1 MGKTQERKFDM
12 SYNGNNNRRNFNNN
26 RNNNNRNF
34 NNRNNNRNI
43 NQQNAKK
50 QEIIEKQKKNL
61 DMIEAVAEYLNNIIA
76 APKTD
81 ENNSAQKITMK
92 EILNYLVN
100 DKGFAQD
107 DTKAVSQ
114 FNYIMMDLANAQKSG
129 FINGNR
135 INIRILYIQ
144 ERLKTSFKKELH
156 PVIDNIMENYSNL
169 FLWNEDDKSENS
181 PIEVVPTD
189 EGTPL
194 TPTAEETI
202 QSNEEVTVEEK
213 GNNESITTN
222 NINIEIPSTTTDV
235 KSIDTVTTEETVSE

>member
-1 MGKTQERKFDM
+1 M
-12 SYNGNNNRRNFNNN
+12 SYNGNNRRNFNNN
-26 RNNNNRNF
+26 RNNNRNF
-34 NNRNNNRNI
+34 NNRNNNRNN

-50 QEIIEKQKKNL
+50 QEIIAKQKKNL
-61 DMIEAVAEYLNNIIA
+61 DMIEAIAEYLNNIVA
-76 APKTD
+76 TSEVAVDNTAP
-81 ENNSAQKITMK
+81 AQKITMK
-92 EILNYLVN
+92 EILDYLVN
-100 DKGFAQD
+100 NKGFAQD

-156 PVIDNIMENYSNL
+156 PTIDKIMEDYSNL
-169 FLWNEDDKSENS
+169 FLWNEDNKSEDS

-202 QSNEEVTVEEK
+202 STEEVIEEKVSEEPTTEVVEEVK
-213 GNNESITTN
+213 
-222 NINIEIPSTTTDV
+222 EIV
-235 KSIDTVTTEETVSE
+235 EA

>member
-1 MGKTQERKFDM
+1 M
-12 SYNGNNNRRNFNNN
+12 SYNGNNRRNFNNN
-26 RNNNNRNF
+26 RNNNRNF
-34 NNRNNNRNI
+34 NNRNNNRNN

-50 QEIIEKQKKNL
+50 QEIIAKQKKNL
-61 DMIEAVAEYLNNIIA
+61 DMIEAIAEYLNNIVA
-76 APKTD
+76 TSEVAVDNTAP
-81 ENNSAQKITMK
+81 AQKITMK
-92 EILNYLVN
+92 EILDYLVN
-100 DKGFAQD
+100 NKGFAQD

-156 PVIDNIMENYSNL
+156 PTIDKIMEDYSNL
-169 FLWNEDDKSENS
+169 FLWNEDNKSEDS

-202 QSNEEVTVEEK
+202 STEEVVEEK
-213 GNNESITTN
+213 VSE
-222 NINIEIPSTTTDV
+222 EP
-235 KSIDTVTTEETVSE
+235 TTEVVEEVKEIVEA

>member
-1 MGKTQERKFDM
+1 M
-12 SYNGNNNRRNFNNN
+12 SYNGNNRRNFNNN

-34 NNRNNNRNI
+34 NNRNNNRNN

-50 QEIIEKQKKNL
+50 QEIIAKQKKNL
-61 DMIEAVAEYLNNIIA
+61 DMIEAVAEYLNNIVA
-76 APKTD
+76 ASEVAADNTAP
-81 ENNSAQKITMK
+81 AQKITMK
-92 EILNYLVN
+92 EILDYLVN
-100 DKGFAQD
+100 NKGFAQD

-156 PVIDNIMENYSNL
+156 PTIDKIMEDYSNL
-169 FLWNEDDKSENS
+169 FLWNEDNKSEDS

-189 EGTPL
+189 EGAPL
-194 TPTAEETI
+194 APTAGETI
-202 QSNEEVTVEEK
+202 STEEVVEEK
-213 GNNESITTN
+213 VSE
-222 NINIEIPSTTTDV
+222 EP
-235 KSIDTVTTEETVSE
+235 TTEVVEEVKETVEA

>member
-1 MGKTQERKFDM
+1 M
-12 SYNGNNNRRNFNNN
+12 SYNGNNRRNFNNN

-34 NNRNNNRNI
+34 NNRNNNRNN

-50 QEIIEKQKKNL
+50 QEIIAKQKKNL
-61 DMIEAVAEYLNNIIA
+61 DMIEAVAEYLNNIVA
-76 APKTD
+76 TPEVATD
-81 ENNSAQKITMK
+81 NTTTAQKISMK
-92 EILNYLVN
+92 EILDYLVN
-100 DKGFAQD
+100 IKGFAQD

-156 PVIDNIMENYSNL
+156 PTIDKIMEDYSNL
-169 FLWNEDDKSENS
+169 FLWNEDNKSEDS
-181 PIEVVPTD
+181 PIEVVPAD
-189 EGTPL
+189 EGAPL

-202 QSNEEVTVEEK
+202 STEEVVEEK
-213 GNNESITTN
+213 VSEEPTA
-222 NINIEIPSTTTDV
+222 EVVEEV
-235 KSIDTVTTEETVSE
+235 KETVET

>member
-1 MGKTQERKFDM
+1 M
-12 SYNGNNNRRNFNNN
+12 SYNGNNRRNFNNN

-34 NNRNNNRNI
+34 NNRNNNRNN

-50 QEIIEKQKKNL
+50 QEIIAKQKKNL
-61 DMIEAVAEYLNNIIA
+61 DMIEAVAEYLNNIVATPEIA
-76 APKTD
+76 TD
-81 ENNSAQKITMK
+81 NTTTVQKITMK
-92 EILNYLVN
+92 EILDYLVN
-100 DKGFAQD
+100 IKGFAQD

-156 PVIDNIMENYSNL
+156 PTIDKIMEDYSNL
-169 FLWNEDDKSENS
+169 FLWNEDNKSEDS

-189 EGTPL
+189 EGAPL
-194 TPTAEETI
+194 TPTAEETV
-202 QSNEEVTVEEK
+202 STEEVIEEKVSEEPTTEVVEEVKETVEA
-213 GNNESITTN
+213 
-222 NINIEIPSTTTDV
+222 
-235 KSIDTVTTEETVSE
+235 